1 MARKR
6 RLESS
11 DGLYHVINRGNY
23 RADVF
28 GTEGAKKSFA
38 KTLEEA
44 CEKFNWGLSAY
55 CLMSNHFHLCLAT
68 PSGNLSVGMRWL
80 QATFAMRFNKYRKE
94 HGHLFQ
100 GRFKSL
106 LVEPGQ
112 HWLDLVDYIHLNP
125 VRAGLSSVD
134 GIGRYPWT
142 SLNRFPKRKGR
153 PSRFDCSWMD
163 YFEDYDDSR
172 GGWARYISHLK
183 LKYSDDPQEIEELDR
198 KMCRG
203 WGLGSSDF
211 KQAVADDLARDRSLA
226 RLEREDL
233 AELNRSRWDS
243 ALGKC
248 MDLLGKNASN
258 AAEERLSAAW
268 KLAIASKLKRESSVT
283 NAWLSDRLNMG
294 KPRSV
299 SAICGRYARDREGA
313 CQWARRL
320 KKLIIDH

>member
-1 MARKR
+1 M
-6 RLESS
+6 
-11 DGLYHVINRGNY
+11 
-23 RADVF
+23 
-28 GTEGAKKSFA
+28 
-38 KTLEEA
+38 
-44 CEKFNWGLSAY
+44 
-55 CLMSNHFHLCLAT
+55 
-68 PSGNLSVGMRWL
+68 
-80 QATFAMRFNKYRKE
+80 
-94 HGHLFQ
+94 
-100 GRFKSL
+100 
-106 LVEPGQ
+106 
-112 HWLDLVDYIHLNP
+112 
-125 VRAGLSSVD
+125 
-134 GIGRYPWT
+134 
-142 SLNRFPKRKGR
+142 
-153 PSRFDCSWMD
+153 
-163 YFEDYDDSR
+163 
-172 GGWARYISHLK
+172 K

-211 KQAVADDLARDRSLA
+211 KQAVADDLAKDRSLA

-248 MDLLGKNASN
+248 MDLLGKNASD

-313 CQWARRL
+313 CPWARRL